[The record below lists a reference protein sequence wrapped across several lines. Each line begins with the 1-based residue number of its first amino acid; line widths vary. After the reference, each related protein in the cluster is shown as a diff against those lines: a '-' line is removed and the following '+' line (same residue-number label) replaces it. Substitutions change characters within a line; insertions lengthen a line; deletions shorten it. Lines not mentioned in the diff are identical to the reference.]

1 MSYQLQVTAKWSGC
15 IYPCIFSFPDS
26 FPIGR
31 DKLRGWDWHIDTAIC
46 KTDNQKDLLYS
57 TGNSA
62 QEFILKGAADLM
74 MVCTGWR
81 VGRRS
86 KNWTNWSNTWG
97 KYSHQRV
104 LSEQDLKKREKREVE
119 IKKWKEQKERRA
131 VLYTLV
137 ILLCFPSPAE
147 LKSFRVFT
155 RTGDVFLRVLE
166 P

>member
-1 MSYQLQVTAKWSGC
+1 MSYQFQVTAKWSGC

-104 LSEQDLKKREKREVE
+104 SEQYLKKREKREVE

-137 ILLCFPSPAE
+137 ILLCFPSPEE